1 MDIITY
7 LREKTKKAHEKA
19 NAEAEETQKKQAAK
33 EQGLQKIKEY
43 LDKNTTANETPS
55 YERFE
60 YDSPSDEELKK
71 SAEDELR
78 GYETGGKNAIKNEYD
93 ELEKELT
100 KNKESSKELFDESNK
115 KLKETYEKTAEALSN
130 DALKRGLSRSSIA
143 LNGQIAA
150 SSEYNKS
157 ASELLHEY
165 NRKISDIDRELDGL
179 GTELQKALD
188 TFKIGYAA
196 KLTERINKLKSEREK
211 SEREAIEY
219 NNSLTQREYNERKAA
234 NKESSKLTEAQ
245 KQAREEFQNEFYNR
259 VNEVLNSLPKDVA
272 KELFREQIALFRDN
286 LDDVYY
292 NALYTRFA

>member
-7 LREKTKKAHEKA
+7 LREKAKKAHEKA
-19 NAEAEETQKKQAAK
+19 NAEAEEAKKKQAAK
-33 EQGLQKIKEY
+33 EQGLQEIKDY
-43 LDKNTTANETPS
+43 LDKNTPANETPS
-55 YERFE
+55 YERFD

-71 SAEDELR
+71 SAEEELR
-78 GYETGGKNAIKNEYD
+78 GYEIGGENAIKNEFD
-93 ELEKELT
+93 ELEKELN
-100 KNKESSKELFDESNK
+100 KNKVSSKELFDESNQ

-130 DALKRGLSRSSIA
+130 DALKRGLARSSIA

-150 SSEYNKS
+150 SSEYNKT
-157 ASELLHEY
+157 ASELLNEY
-165 NRKISDIDRELDGL
+165 NRKISDIDKELDGL
-179 GTELQKALD
+179 GTELRKALD

-196 KLTERINKLKSEREK
+196 KLTERINELKSEREK

-245 KQAREEFQNEFYNR
+245 ASEQSQREFYNK
-259 VNEVLNSLPKDVA
+259 VNEVLNSLPLDVA
-272 KELFREQIALFRDN
+272 KELFKEQRALFRDN